1 MFIHKMLLRLLV
13 NLRHMAFVAVLF
25 SFVGAAL
32 AFAIGASQVRMALAE
47 QGHGGETSVVLL
59 ISSLDSFLVAL
70 ALLYFGYGIHALTA
84 KNAEVTS
91 GDVPRWLVHV
101 IIVILMVLFLD
112 IAWRNRDGA
121 PCDREPDHARGE
133 GRSAVSASWP
143 RARSGGRSTRPVPRT
158 DPQAGEAE
166 DHADPRRAGHGG
178 QRRRQLG
185 GPSPQ
190 REVTRGSEAAP
201 SNPARA
207 QAARRWS
214 ANQGRTWGN
223 TCRR

>member
-1 MFIHKMLLRLLV
+1 MPRAILDMMDRRPIWAMPDWVPERIRDALPAGWELV
-13 NLRHMAFVAVLF
+13 VIDEETDG
-25 SFVGAAL
+25 SGDGAARVSKRVL
-32 AFAIGASQVRMALAE
+32 DAVAE
-47 QGHGGETSVVLL
+47 AE
-59 ISSLDSFLVAL
+59 I
-70 ALLYFGYGIHALTA
+70 YFGYGIHALTA